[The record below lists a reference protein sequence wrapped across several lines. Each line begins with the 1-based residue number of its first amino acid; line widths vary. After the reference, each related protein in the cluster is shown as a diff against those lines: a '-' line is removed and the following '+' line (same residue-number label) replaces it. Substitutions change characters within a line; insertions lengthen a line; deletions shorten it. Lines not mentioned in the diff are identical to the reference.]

1 MISKGK
7 IFVLIDVVMQ
17 VLATLVLIFDI
28 FVFGILHHPIAS
40 FFVGILVL
48 VSAYKTALYLDK
60 LFND

>member
-40 FFVGILVL
+40 FFVGILV
-48 VSAYKTALYLDK
+48 
-60 LFND
+60 